1 MLDSIDLV
9 IDTVVAREVLDSRGN
24 PTVEAEV
31 QLEGGAMGR
40 AMAPSGASTGAHE
53 AHELRDGDKSRY
65 GGKGVLKAV
74 TNIEE
79 RIAPAVCGLN
89 ALEQQ
94 AVDQAMADLD
104 GSHNKSSLGANA
116 VLAVSLATAHA
127 AARGLGLPLYR
138 YLGGPMATVLPVPLM
153 NLLNGGVHASNTLDF
168 QEFMVVPHAA
178 ATFREALRMGA
189 EVFHALKD
197 LLKGQGLSLAVG
209 DEGGFAPD
217 LPDNHAALTLLVK
230 AIEQA
235 GYRPGK
241 QIALALDVA
250 STEFYRDGA
259 YHFGGRSL
267 NSTEMIREL
276 AGLCDHYPIV
286 SIEDGL
292 AEDDWS
298 GWENLTQVLG
308 NRIQLVGDDLFVTN
322 RQRLQR
328 GIDERVA
335 NAILIKV
342 NQIGSLSETM
352 EAMALGSRHG
362 YGSVV
367 SHRSGETEDVSIA
380 DLAVASRAGQI
391 KTGSLSRSER
401 VAKYNRLLRIEDE
414 LGSQARY
421 AGAMGMGP
429 PRWGRGSVLQGG

>member
-31 QLEGGAMGR
+31 QLEGGALGR

-53 AHELRDGDKSRY
+53 AHELRDGDRSRY

-74 TNIEE
+74 ANIEE
-79 RIAPAVCGLN
+79 RIAPAICGLN

-94 AVDQAMADLD
+94 TVDQAMGDLD
-104 GSHNKSSLGANA
+104 GSRNKSGLGANA

-127 AARGLGLPLYR
+127 AAQGLGLPLYR

-153 NLLNGGVHASNTLDF
+153 NLLNGGAHASNTLDF

-178 ATFREALRMGA
+178 ASFREALRMGA
-189 EVFHALKD
+189 EVFHALKS
-197 LLKGQGLSLAVG
+197 LLKERGLSLAVG

-217 LPDNHAALTLLVK
+217 LPDNHGALTLLVE
-230 AIEQA
+230 AVEQA
-235 GYRPGK
+235 GYRPGE

-259 YHFGGRSL
+259 YHFGGRSFS
-267 NSTEMIREL
+267 STEMVREL
-276 AGLCDHYPIV
+276 AGLCDRYPIV

-298 GWENLTQVLG
+298 GWEQLTQVLG

-322 RQRLQR
+322 WQRLQR
-328 GIDERVA
+328 GIDEGVA

-342 NQIGSLSETM
+342 NQIGSLTETM
-352 EAMALGSRHG
+352 EAMALGGRHG
-362 YGSVV
+362 YASVV

-421 AGAMGMGP
+421 GGAMGMGP
-429 PRWGRGSVLQGG
+429 QGRQPPR

>member
-40 AMAPSGASTGAHE
+40 AMVPSGASTGAHE
-53 AHELRDGDKSRY
+53 AHELRDGDTSRY

-79 RIAPAVCGLN
+79 RIAPAICGLN

-94 AVDQAMADLD
+94 VVDQAMADLD
-104 GSHNKSSLGANA
+104 GSHNKSGLGANA

-127 AARGLGLPLYR
+127 AAQGLGLPLYR

-153 NLLNGGVHASNTLDF
+153 NLLNGGAHASNTLDF

-178 ATFREALRMGA
+178 ANFRQALRMGA

-197 LLKGQGLSLAVG
+197 LLKGRGLSLAVG

-217 LPDNHAALTLLVK
+217 LPDNHAALTLLVE
-230 AIEQA
+230 AIERA
-235 GYRPGK
+235 GYRPGE

-259 YHFGGRSL
+259 YHFGGRSF
-267 NSTEMIREL
+267 NSTEMVHEL
-276 AGLCDHYPIV
+276 ADLCDRYPIV

-298 GWENLTQVLG
+298 GWENLTQVLK

-322 RQRLQR
+322 QQRLQR
-328 GIDERVA
+328 GIDQGVA

-352 EAMALGSRHG
+352 DAMALGSRHG
-362 YGSVV
+362 YASVV

-421 AGAMGMGP
+421 AGAVGMGP
-429 PRWGRGSVLQGG
+429 RWVNPC

>member
-40 AMAPSGASTGAHE
+40 AMVPSGASTGAHE

-74 TNIEE
+74 ANVEE
-79 RIAPAVCGLN
+79 RIAPAICGLN

-94 AVDQAMADLD
+94 VVDQAMADLD

-127 AARGLGLPLYR
+127 AAQGLGLPLYR

-153 NLLNGGVHASNTLDF
+153 NLLNGGAHASNTLDF
-168 QEFMVVPHAA
+168 QEFMVVPHGAA
-178 ATFREALRMGA
+178 NFRQALRMGA

-197 LLKGQGLSLAVG
+197 LLKGRGLSLAVG

-217 LPDNHAALTLLVK
+217 LPDNHAALTLLVE
-230 AIEQA
+230 AIERA
-235 GYRPGK
+235 GYRPGE

-259 YHFGGRSL
+259 YHFGGRSFT
-267 NSTEMIREL
+267 STEMVQEL
-276 AGLCDHYPIV
+276 AGLCDRYPIV

-298 GWENLTQVLG
+298 GWAKLTQALG
-308 NRIQLVGDDLFVTN
+308 NRLQLVGDDLFVTN

-328 GIDERVA
+328 GIDEGVA
-335 NAILIKV
+335 NAVLIKV
-342 NQIGSLSETM
+342 NQIGTLSETM
-352 EAMALGSRHG
+352 DAMALGSRHG
-362 YGSVV
+362 YASVV

-414 LGSQARY
+414 LGSQVRY
-421 AGAMGMGP
+421 GGASALSLPAG
-429 PRWGRGSVLQGG
+429 VLPAASAG

>member
-31 QLEGGAMGR
+31 QLEGGALGR
-40 AMAPSGASTGAHE
+40 AMVPSGASTGAHE

-79 RIAPAVCGLN
+79 RIAPAICGLN

-94 AVDQAMADLD
+94 AVDQAMAALD
-104 GSHNKSSLGANA
+104 GSRNKSSLGANG

-127 AARGLGLPLYR
+127 AAQGLGVPLYR
-138 YLGGPMATVLPVPLM
+138 YLGGPMATILPVPLM
-153 NLLNGGVHASNTLDF
+153 NLLNGGAHASNTLDF

-197 LLKGQGLSLAVG
+197 LLKEQGLPLAVG

-217 LPDNHAALTLLVK
+217 LQDNHAALTVLMQ
-230 AIEQA
+230 AIERA
-235 GYRPGK
+235 GYRPGE
-241 QIALALDVA
+241 QIALAMDVA
-250 STEFYRDGA
+250 STEFYHDGA
-259 YHFGGRSL
+259 YHFGGGSFSSR
-267 NSTEMIREL
+267 EMVHEL
-276 AGLCDHYPIV
+276 VGLCDQYPIV

-298 GWENLTQVLG
+298 GWANLTEVLG

-322 RQRLQR
+322 QQRLQR
-328 GIDERVA
+328 GIDEGVA

-352 EAMALGSRHG
+352 DAMALGSRHG
-362 YGSVV
+362 YASVV

-380 DLAVASRAGQI
+380 DLAVASQAGQI

-414 LGSQARY
+414 LGSQAHY
-421 AGAMGMGP
+421 AGAMAMGP
-429 PRWGRGSVLQGG
+429 RKWKPW

>member
-40 AMAPSGASTGAHE
+40 AMVPSGASTGAHE

-79 RIAPAVCGLN
+79 RIAPAICGLN

-94 AVDQAMADLD
+94 VVDQAMADLD
-104 GSHNKSSLGANA
+104 GSHNKSGLGANA

-127 AARGLGLPLYR
+127 AAQGLGLPLYR
-138 YLGGPMATVLPVPLM
+138 YLGGPMETVLPVPLM
-153 NLLNGGVHASNTLDF
+153 NLLNGGAHASNTLDF
-168 QEFMVVPHAA
+168 QEFMVVPHGAA
-178 ATFREALRMGA
+178 SFRQALRMGA

-197 LLKGQGLSLAVG
+197 LLKGRELSLAVG

-217 LPDNHAALTLLVK
+217 LPDNHAALTLLVE
-230 AIEQA
+230 AIERA
-235 GYRPGK
+235 GYRPGE

-250 STEFYRDGA
+250 STEFYRDDA
-259 YHFGGRSL
+259 YHFGGRSF
-267 NSTEMIREL
+267 NSTEMVHEL
-276 AGLCDHYPIV
+276 AGLCDRYPIV

-298 GWENLTQVLG
+298 GWESLTQALG

-322 RQRLQR
+322 QQRLQR
-328 GIDERVA
+328 GINEGVA
-335 NAILIKV
+335 NAVLIKV

-352 EAMALGSRHG
+352 AAMAMASRHG
-362 YGSVV
+362 YASVV

-421 AGAMGMGP
+421 GSTVGMGP
-429 PRWGRGSVLQGG
+429 RWASPC

>member
-1 MLDSIDLV
+1 VLDSIDLV

-31 QLEGGAMGR
+31 QLEGGALGR

-53 AHELRDGDKSRY
+53 AHELRDGDRSRY
-65 GGKGVLKAV
+65 GGKGVLKAIA
-74 TNIEE
+74 NIEE
-79 RIAPAVCGLN
+79 RIAPAICGLN

-94 AVDQAMADLD
+94 TVDQAMGDLD
-104 GSHNKSSLGANA
+104 GSRNKSGLGANA

-127 AARGLGLPLYR
+127 AAQGLGLPLYR

-153 NLLNGGVHASNTLDF
+153 NLLNGGAHASNTLDF

-178 ATFREALRMGA
+178 ASFREALRMGA
-189 EVFHALKD
+189 EVFHALKS
-197 LLKGQGLSLAVG
+197 LLKERGLSLAVG

-217 LPDNHAALTLLVK
+217 LPDNHGALTLLVE
-230 AIEQA
+230 AVEQA
-235 GYRPGK
+235 GYRPGE

-267 NSTEMIREL
+267 NSTEMVREL
-276 AGLCDHYPIV
+276 AGLCDRYPIV

-298 GWENLTQVLG
+298 GWEQLTQVLG

-322 RQRLQR
+322 WQRLQR
-328 GIDERVA
+328 GIDEGVA

-342 NQIGSLSETM
+342 NQIGSLTETM
-352 EAMALGSRHG
+352 EAMALGGRHG
-362 YGSVV
+362 YASVV

-421 AGAMGMGP
+421 GGAMGMGP
-429 PRWGRGSVLQGG
+429 QGRQPPR